1 MSVSVTIVPSSSVQ
15 LGVIGQSLIGQ
26 SSGRQLNAIIQ
37 GTGHYWS
44 GTESHTSGQTQSLGN
59 IRDSTYID
67 IQGQIQN
74 GTTQVQAPQTTKTHT
89 WIRGNLYG
97 SSGQPAITIA
107 GASSGSAYVLN
118 QAYTVYA
125 GGGAGGRGA
134 TTLAVS
140 TAGGAGASAID
151 IQGATTKVL
160 FNQGGVVYGGGGG
173 GGGGAVRWTA
183 GGPGGPS
190 AAGGGGG
197 GGASF
202 GAGGQSTA
210 GFPGQAA
217 TASVPGQGGYHGD
230 LSGGIYGGSGGVG
243 GSITGAGQAGQEGN
257 TAFAGYGAS
266 AGGAGG
272 QGTVTF
278 TVLNQQGGASN

>member
-173 GGGGAVRWTA
+173 GGGGAKGRPQRRRDQEGTQ
-183 GGPGGPS
+183 GGPRGRANGRWCWGGPKRPEPQQL
-190 AAGGGGG
+190 AEGGR
-197 GGASF
+197 GA
-202 GAGGQSTA
+202 
-210 GFPGQAA
+210 P
-217 TASVPGQGGYHGD
+217 PP
-230 LSGGIYGGSGGVG
+230 
-243 GSITGAGQAGQEGN
+243 
-257 TAFAGYGAS
+257 
-266 AGGAGG
+266 
-272 QGTVTF
+272 
-278 TVLNQQGGASN
+278 QQQ